1 MRNIFCGNRNAV
13 KSVMLMLFV
22 LCLSLLWIS
31 RSNASDFQ
39 VQPTTIELSAKVK
52 SGVFSVIN
60 NGSEKIDFQV
70 SLQEWSQDEKGKDV
84 LTDTNDI
91 VFFPKIMSV
100 EPNSQRAVRIGLKVP
115 PSAREKTYRLFV
127 QEIPTPKN
135 KQDIEVKD
143 KNIKAGVTIAFRFS
157 MPIFV
162 KPLKPQEGYV
172 FDRIEMS
179 NGVVKAVVKNTG
191 NVHIKTRA
199 VKFSGKDAEGKE
211 IFSKEIA
218 GWYILNGLSFPYE
231 AEIPKDICGKVAK
244 VEVSAQ
250 TEDNI
255 IFGNL
260 NVQKS
265 MCAQ

>member
-1 MRNIFCGNRNAV
+1 MKDIFCGNRDAV
-13 KSVMLMLFV
+13 RVGVIMLCV
-22 LCLSLLWIS
+22 LCFPLLWVS
-31 RSNASDFQ
+31 RSFASDFQ

-52 SGVFSVIN
+52 SGVFSVVN
-60 NGSEKIDFQV
+60 NGNEKIDFQV
-70 SLQEWSQDEKGKDV
+70 SLQEWNQDEKGKDV
-84 LTDTNDI
+84 LTETNDI

-100 EPNSQRAVRIGLKVP
+100 EPNSQRAVRIGLKVL
-115 PSAREKTYRLFV
+115 PSTKEKTYRLFV

-135 KQDIEVKD
+135 QQDIEVKD

-162 KPLKPQEGYV
+162 KPLKPQESCV
-172 FDRIEMS
+172 FDSIEMS
-179 NGVVKAVVKNTG
+179 KGVVKAVVKNTG

-199 VKFSGKDAEGKE
+199 VKFIGKDAEGKE

-244 VEVSAQ
+244 VDISAQ
-250 TEDNI
+250 TENNS